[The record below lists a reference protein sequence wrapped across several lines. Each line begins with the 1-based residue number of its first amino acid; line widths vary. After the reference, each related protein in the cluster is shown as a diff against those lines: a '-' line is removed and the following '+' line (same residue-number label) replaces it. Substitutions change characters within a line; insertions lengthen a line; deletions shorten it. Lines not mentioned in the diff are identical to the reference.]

1 MKMKD
6 TLHANGTLGAENYL
20 MEIKTTKHTVMVDEP
35 ESIGGADQYPNP
47 AQYLLSALA
56 SCTAITIKMYANNK
70 KWNVGEINV
79 DVKMKEVISSGKTIK
94 KIMKAVQFE
103 NPLEDDQIERL
114 LTIGSK
120 CPISK
125 LLEQPIEMEFQ
136 KT

>member
-1 MKMKD
+1 MKD
-6 TLHANGTLGAENYL
+6 TLHANGTLGSENYL
-20 MEIKTTKHTVMVDEP
+20 MEIKTTNHTVMVDEP
-35 ESIGGADQYPNP
+35 ESIGGSNKYPNP

-56 SCTAITIKMYANNK
+56 SCTAITIKMYADKK

-94 KIMKAVQFE
+94 KIVKAVQFE

>member
-1 MKMKD
+1 MKD
-6 TLHANGTLGAENYL
+6 TLHANGTLGSENYL
-20 MEIKTTKHTVMVDEP
+20 MKIKTTNHTVMVDEP
-35 ESIGGADQYPNP
+35 ESIGGSNQYPNP

-56 SCTAITIKMYANNK
+56 SCTAITIKMYADNK

-94 KIMKAVQFE
+94 KIVKAVQFE

-136 KT
+136 KL

>member
-1 MKMKD
+1 MKD
-6 TLHANGTLGAENYL
+6 TLHANGTLGSENYL
-20 MEIKTTKHTVMVDEP
+20 MKIKTTNHTVMVDEP
-35 ESIGGADQYPNP
+35 ESIGGSNQYPNP

-94 KIMKAVQFE
+94 KIVKAVQFE

-136 KT
+136 KL

>member
-1 MKMKD
+1 MKD
-6 TLHANGTLGAENYL
+6 TLHANGTLGSENYL
-20 MEIKTTKHTVMVDEP
+20 MKIKTTNHTVMVDEP
-35 ESIGGADQYPNP
+35 ESIGGSNQYPNP

-94 KIMKAVQFE
+94 KIVKAVQFE

>member
-1 MKMKD
+1 MKD
-6 TLHANGTLGAENYL
+6 TLHANGTLGSKNYL
-20 MEIKTTKHTVMVDEP
+20 MEIKTTNHTVMVDEP
-35 ESIGGADQYPNP
+35 ESIGGSNQYPNP

-56 SCTAITIKMYANNK
+56 SCTAITIKMYADNK

-94 KIMKAVQFE
+94 KIVKAVQFE

-125 LLEQPIEMEFQ
+125 LLEKPIEMEFQ
-136 KT
+136 KL

>member
-1 MKMKD
+1 MKD
-6 TLHANGTLGAENYL
+6 TLHANGTLGSKNYL
-20 MEIKTTKHTVMVDEP
+20 MEIKTTNHTVMVDEP
-35 ESIGGADQYPNP
+35 ESIGGSDQYPNP

-56 SCTAITIKMYANNK
+56 SCTAITIKMYADNK

-79 DVKMKEVISSGKTIK
+79 DVKMKEVISSGKAIK
-94 KIMKAVQFE
+94 KIVKAVQFE

-125 LLEQPIEMEFQ
+125 LLEQPVKMEFE
-136 KT
+136 K

>member
-1 MKMKD
+1 MKD
-6 TLHANGTLGAENYL
+6 TLHANGTLGSENYL
-20 MEIKTTKHTVMVDEP
+20 MKIKTTNHTVMVDEP
-35 ESIGGADQYPNP
+35 ESIGGSNQYPNP

-70 KWNVGEINV
+70 IWNVSEINV

-125 LLEQPIEMEFQ
+125 LLEQPIEMAF
-136 KT
+136 KKS